1 MRMKRRFQCGFASCW
16 ALYVLFSA
24 GGLSASPL
32 DREYPI
38 QGEDNGAN
46 TLRKSKTP
54 TALLQE
60 NALESVDLAPRK
72 WDFDQNLN
80 VSAEGLFTSD
90 FQVTQYTI
98 QYGHDYKATQWD
110 FGLTYDKYRIDVRS
124 PDALF
129 QWEIEQRL
137 GKEITEI
144 SSDAERKMAQ
154 LNLTHS
160 LNNRIVWQGQTSY
173 YEGFQNFRMLWL
185 RDYYREVYSIGG
197 YPDVSPRGYQLGTQ
211 LRWEYLPA
219 SGYLEANFSYYKD
232 WIAPS
237 ADEGPDG
244 LELGRGVIDSFAY
257 RLASENVLS
266 PRLRS
271 LLEVQMTDTMA
282 REKRWGVQ
290 GSLNAAISESLV
302 LRAQGGWVTE
312 NPPTESERSE
322 FKACFVGATLEH
334 NWTDAWLVS
343 VFGRYYRDKG
353 EFQNSLP
360 ASNASPK
367 LKSYQV
373 GLGTRWVGEKA
384 SVKITAGPYFTRYEA
399 VDDDT
404 RFFEDLYKS
413 RDWAAVQFA
422 FSMQF

>member
-1 MRMKRRFQCGFASCW
+1 MKRRFQRGLAG
-16 ALYVLFSA
+16 LIVLFSA
-24 GGLSASPL
+24 GGLSASL
-32 DREYPI
+32 LAREVPI
-38 QGEDNGAN
+38 RGESNGAN
-46 TLRKSKTP
+46 APRESKMP
-54 TALLQE
+54 TALPE
-60 NALESVDLAPRK
+60 ESALEAASLTRE
-72 WDFDQNLN
+72 WDFEQNLN
-80 VSAEGLFTSD
+80 ISAEGLFTSD
-90 FQVTQYTI
+90 FQVTQYTL
-98 QYGHDYKATQWD
+98 QYGHDYEATQWD
-110 FGLTYDKYRIDVRS
+110 LGLTYDTYDIDIRS
-124 PDALF
+124 PDPFFEEASA
-129 QWEIEQRL
+129 
-137 GKEITEI
+137 KE
-144 SSDAERKMAQ
+144 DRKMAQ

-160 LNNRIVWQGQTSY
+160 LNNRVVWQGQTGY
-173 YEGFQNFRMLWL
+173 YDGFQNFRMLWL
-185 RDYYREVYSIGG
+185 RDYYREVYSIDG
-197 YPDVSPRGYQLGTQ
+197 YPDISPRGYQLGTQ

-237 ADEGPDG
+237 AELGANG

-271 LLEVQMTDTMA
+271 LLEIQMTDTMA

-290 GSLNAAISESLV
+290 GSLNAALCESLV

-312 NPPTESERSE
+312 NPVSELEMSE
-322 FKACFVGATLEH
+322 EFEAFFVGATLEY

-343 VFGRYYRDKG
+343 VFGRYYCDTG

-360 ASNASPK
+360 ASNAPPG

-399 VDDDT
+399 ADSDAP
-404 RFFEDLYKS
+404 FFEDLYKS

>member
-1 MRMKRRFQCGFASCW
+1 MRMKQGFQCGLAGLA
-16 ALYVLFSA
+16 ALFWA
-24 GGLSASPL
+24 GGWAASPP
-32 DREYPI
+32 DRELSI
-38 QGEDNGAN
+38 RSEGNGAN
-46 TLRKSKTP
+46 
-54 TALLQE
+54 ALQE
-60 NALESVDLAPRK
+60 NQTPPASPEESALEEVDLARE

-80 VSAEGLFTSD
+80 LSAEGLFTSD
-90 FQVTQYTI
+90 FQVTQYTL
-98 QYGHDYKATQWD
+98 QYGHDYEATQWD

-124 PDALF
+124 PDVF
-129 QWEIEQRL
+129 FKQ
-137 GKEITEI
+137 EI

-160 LNNRIVWQGQTSY
+160 LNNRVVWQGQTSY
-173 YEGFQNFRMLWL
+173 YDGFQNFRMLWL
-185 RDYYREVYSIGG
+185 RDYYQEVYSIAG
-197 YPDVSPRGYQLGTQ
+197 YPDISPRGYQLGTQ

-237 ADEGPDG
+237 AEDGPDG

-271 LLEVQMTDTMA
+271 LLEIQMTDTMA

-290 GSLNAAISESLV
+290 GSLNAALGESLV

-312 NPPTESERSE
+312 NPASEVERSKK
-322 FKACFVGATLEH
+322 FKAGFAAATLEY
-334 NWTDAWLVS
+334 NWTDTWLVS
-343 VFGRYYRDKG
+343 VFGRYYCDEG

-384 SVKITAGPYFTRYEA
+384 SVKITAGPYFTRYKA
-399 VDDDT
+399 VDNDT

>member
-1 MRMKRRFQCGFASCW
+1 MKRRFQCDLVGRW
-16 ALYVLFSA
+16 AVRLAVLFSA

-38 QGEDNGAN
+38 RGEGNGAN
-46 TLRKSKTP
+46 PTPCESKTP

-60 NALESVDLAPRK
+60 NTLESVDLAPRK

-90 FQVTQYTI
+90 FQVTQYTL
-98 QYGHDYKATQWD
+98 QYGHDYEATQWD
-110 FGLTYDKYRIDVRS
+110 LGLTYDTYHIDIRS
-124 PDALF
+124 PDPF
-129 QWEIEQRL
+129 F
-137 GKEITEI
+137 KEVSAKE
-144 SSDAERKMAQ
+144 DRKMAQ

-160 LNNRIVWQGQTSY
+160 LNDRVVWQGQTSY
-173 YEGFQNFRMLWL
+173 YDGFQNFRMLWL
-185 RDYYREVYSIGG
+185 HDYYREVYSIDG
-197 YPDVSPRGYQLGTQ
+197 YPDISPHGYQLGTQ

-237 ADEGPDG
+237 AELGPDG
-244 LELGRGVIDSFAY
+244 LELGRKVLDSFAY

-271 LLEVQMTDTMA
+271 LLEIQMTDTMA

-312 NPPTESERSE
+312 NPASEAERSKE
-322 FKACFVGATLEH
+322 FEAFFVGATLEH

-343 VFGRYYRDKG
+343 VFGRYYHDEG

-360 ASNASPK
+360 ASNASPE
-367 LKSYQV
+367 LDSYQV
-373 GLGTRWVGEKA
+373 GLGTRWVGERA

-399 VDDDT
+399 VDDDAP
-404 RFFEDLYKS
+404 FFEDLYKS

>member
-1 MRMKRRFQCGFASCW
+1 MRMKRRFQRDLAGCW
-16 ALYVLFSA
+16 AVGLAVLFSA
-24 GGLSASPL
+24 DGLAASPL
-32 DREYPI
+32 DLEQSIR
-38 QGEDNGAN
+38 GEGNGAN
-46 TLRKSKTP
+46 ALRESQTP

-60 NALESVDLAPRK
+60 NVLETVDLAPRK

-98 QYGHDYKATQWD
+98 QYGHDYEATQWD
-110 FGLTYDKYRIDVRS
+110 LGLTYDTYDIDIHS
-124 PDALF
+124 PDPF
-129 QWEIEQRL
+129 F
-137 GKEITEI
+137 KEASAKE
-144 SSDAERKMAQ
+144 ERKMAQ

-160 LNNRIVWQGQTSY
+160 LNDRVVWQGQTSY
-173 YEGFQNFRMLWL
+173 YDGFQNFRMLWL
-185 RDYYREVYSIGG
+185 HDYYREVYSIDG
-197 YPDVSPRGYQLGTQ
+197 YPNISPRGYQLGTQ

-237 ADEGPDG
+237 AELGVDG
-244 LELGRGVIDSFAY
+244 LELGRKVIDSFAY

-271 LLEVQMTDTMA
+271 LLEIQMTDTMA
-282 REKRWGVQ
+282 REKRWGIQ
-290 GSLNAAISESLV
+290 GSLNAALWESLV

-312 NPPTESERSE
+312 NPASELEMSE
-322 FKACFVGATLEH
+322 EFEAFFAGATLEY

-343 VFGRYYRDKG
+343 VFGRYYCDTG

-360 ASNASPK
+360 ASNAPPE
-367 LKSYQV
+367 LDSYQAGV
-373 GLGTRWVGEKA
+373 GVRWVGEKT

-399 VDDDT
+399 VDDEAP
-404 RFFEDLYKS
+404 FFEDLYKS
-413 RDWAAVQFA
+413 RDWAAVQLA
-422 FSMQF
+422 LSMQF

>member
-1 MRMKRRFQCGFASCW
+1 MRMKRGFQRDLAS
-16 ALYVLFSA
+16 LVVLFLT
-24 GGLSASPL
+24 GGLEASPL
-32 DREYPI
+32 DREHSI
-38 QGEDNGAN
+38 RGEDNGAN
-46 TLRKSKTP
+46 ALQESRTP
-54 TALLQE
+54 TTASSE
-60 NALESVDLAPRK
+60 ESALEELDLARE
-72 WDFDQNLN
+72 WDFEQNLN
-80 VSAEGLFTSD
+80 ISAEGLFTSD
-90 FQVTQYTI
+90 FQVTQYTL
-98 QYGHDYKATQWD
+98 QYGHDYEASQWD
-110 FGLTYDKYRIDVRS
+110 LGLTYDTYDIDIRS
-124 PDALF
+124 PDPF
-129 QWEIEQRL
+129 F
-137 GKEITEI
+137 KEVSAKE
-144 SSDAERKMAQ
+144 DRKMAQ

-160 LNNRIVWQGQTSY
+160 LNNRVVWQGQTSY
-173 YEGFQNFRMLWL
+173 YDGFQNFRMLWL
-185 RDYYREVYSIGG
+185 RDYYQEVYSIAG
-197 YPDVSPRGYQLGTQ
+197 YPDVSPRGYQLRTQ

-237 ADEGPDG
+237 ADDGPDG

-271 LLEVQMTDTMA
+271 LLEIQMTDTMA

-290 GSLNAAISESLV
+290 GSLNAALGESLV

-322 FKACFVGATLEH
+322 FDARFVGVTLEY

-373 GLGTRWVGEKA
+373 GLGVRWVGEKA
-384 SVKITAGPYFTRYEA
+384 SVKITAAPYFARYEA
-399 VDDDT
+399 VDDDAP
-404 RFFEDLYKS
+404 FFEDLYKS

>member
-1 MRMKRRFQCGFASCW
+1 MRMERRFQRGLGPSGGMAA
-16 ALYVLFSA
+16 ALLTA

-38 QGEDNGAN
+38 RGEVAN
-46 TLRKSKTP
+46 AFQKSQTP
-54 TALLQE
+54 PASPEESALKE
-60 NALESVDLAPRK
+60 VDLARE

-80 VSAEGLFTSD
+80 LSAEGLFTSD
-90 FQVTQYTI
+90 FQVTQYTL
-98 QYGHDYKATQWD
+98 QYGHDYEATQWD
-110 FGLTYDKYRIDVRS
+110 FGLTYDTYDIDIRS
-124 PDALF
+124 PEDPFFEEASA
-129 QWEIEQRL
+129 
-137 GKEITEI
+137 KE
-144 SSDAERKMAQ
+144 DRKMVQ
-154 LNLTHS
+154 LNLTQP
-160 LNNRIVWQGQTSY
+160 LNNRLTWQGQTGY
-173 YEGFQNFRMLWL
+173 YDGFQNFRMLWL
-185 RDYYREVYSIGG
+185 RDYYRQVYSIDG

-237 ADEGPDG
+237 AELVGPDS

-257 RLASENVLS
+257 RVASENVLS

-271 LLEVQMTDTMA
+271 LLEIQMTDTMA

-290 GSLNAAISESLV
+290 GSLNAALGESLV

-312 NPPTESERSE
+312 NPASEVEGSKE
-322 FKACFVGATLEH
+322 FKACFVGATLEY
-334 NWTDAWLVS
+334 NWTDAWLVN
-343 VFGRYYRDKG
+343 VFGRYYCDTG
-353 EFQNSLP
+353 EFQNSLA
-360 ASNASPK
+360 ASNAPPG

-399 VDDDT
+399 VDNDAD
-404 RFFEDLYKS
+404 FFKDLYKS

>member
-1 MRMKRRFQCGFASCW
+1 MHRLPIIGEILMRMERRFQRGLAGL
-16 ALYVLFSA
+16 AVLFLA
-24 GGLSASPL
+24 GGLAASPL
-32 DREYPI
+32 NLKQSIR
-38 QGEDNGAN
+38 GEGNSAN
-46 TLRKSKTP
+46 ALQEGQLP
-54 TALLQE
+54 TALLEE
-60 NALESVDLAPRK
+60 NALEELDLARE

-80 VSAEGLFTSD
+80 ISAEGLFTSD
-90 FQVTQYTI
+90 FQVTQYTL
-98 QYGHDYKATQWD
+98 QYGHDYEATQWD

-124 PDALF
+124 PDVF
-129 QWEIEQRL
+129 FKQ
-137 GKEITEI
+137 EI

-160 LNNRIVWQGQTSY
+160 LNNRVVWQGQTGY
-173 YEGFQNFRMLWL
+173 YDGFQNFRMLWL
-185 RDYYREVYSIGG
+185 RDYYRQVYSIGG

-237 ADEGPDG
+237 AEDGPDG

-271 LLEVQMTDTMA
+271 LLEIQMTDTMA

-290 GSLNAAISESLV
+290 GSLNAALGESLV
-302 LRAQGGWVTE
+302 LRVQGGWVTE
-312 NPPTESERSE
+312 NPVSELEMSE
-322 FKACFVGATLEH
+322 EFEAFFAGATLEY

-343 VFGRYYRDKG
+343 VFGRYYRDEG

-360 ASNASPK
+360 ASNAPPG

-399 VDDDT
+399 ADSDAP
-404 RFFEDLYKS
+404 FFEDLYKS

>member
-1 MRMKRRFQCGFASCW
+1 MKRGFQRGLAGL
-16 ALYVLFSA
+16 AVLFSA
-24 GGLSASPL
+24 GGLSASLL
-32 DREYPI
+32 DREPSI
-38 QGEDNGAN
+38 QGEGNGAN
-46 TLRKSKTP
+46 ARRESKTP
-54 TALLQE
+54 SASPE
-60 NALESVDLAPRK
+60 EEALEAASLARE

-80 VSAEGLFTSD
+80 VSAEGLFASD
-90 FQVTQYTI
+90 FQVTQYTL
-98 QYGHDYKATQWD
+98 QYGHDYEANQWD
-110 FGLTYDKYRIDVRS
+110 FGLTYDTYDIDIRS
-124 PDALF
+124 PDPF
-129 QWEIEQRL
+129 F
-137 GKEITEI
+137 KEVSAKE
-144 SSDAERKMAQ
+144 DRKMAQ

-160 LNNRIVWQGQTSY
+160 LNDRVVWQGQAAY
-173 YEGFQNFRMLWL
+173 YNGFQNFRMLWL
-185 RDYYREVYSIGG
+185 HDYYQQVYSIDG

-237 ADEGPDG
+237 AELGTDG
-244 LELGRGVIDSFAY
+244 LELGPAVIDSFAY
-257 RLASENVLS
+257 RLASENVLNS
-266 PRLRS
+266 RLRS
-271 LLEVQMTDTMA
+271 LLEIQMTDTMA

-322 FKACFVGATLEH
+322 FEACFVGATLEY

-343 VFGRYYRDKG
+343 IFGRYYRDKG

-373 GLGTRWVGEKA
+373 GLGARWVGEKA
-384 SVKITAGPYFTRYEA
+384 SVKITAGPYFTRYEP
-399 VDDDT
+399 VDSDAP
-404 RFFEDLYKS
+404 FFKDLYKS

-422 FSMQF
+422 FSTQF

>member
-1 MRMKRRFQCGFASCW
+1 MHRLPIIGKILMRMERRFQRGLAARW
-16 ALYVLFSA
+16 AVWLAVLFLT
-24 GGLSASPL
+24 GGLSASPI
-32 DREYPI
+32 R
-38 QGEDNGAN
+38 GEGNGAN
-46 TLRKSKTP
+46 ALRQSKAAFP
-54 TALLQE
+54 ALPE
-60 NALESVDLAPRK
+60 EESLAEAGLTRE

-80 VSAEGLFTSD
+80 LSAEGLFTSD
-90 FQVTQYTI
+90 FQVTQYTL
-98 QYGHDYKATQWD
+98 QYGHDYEASQWD
-110 FGLTYDKYRIDVRS
+110 LGLTYDAYDIDIRS
-124 PDALF
+124 PDPFFEEVSA
-129 QWEIEQRL
+129 
-137 GKEITEI
+137 KE
-144 SSDAERKMAQ
+144 DRKMAQ

-160 LNNRIVWQGQTSY
+160 LSDRVVWQGQTGY
-173 YEGFQNFRMLWL
+173 YDGFQNFRMLWL
-185 RDYYREVYSIGG
+185 RDYYRQVYSIDG

-219 SGYLEANFSYYKD
+219 SGYLEASFSYYKD

-237 ADEGPDG
+237 ADRGPDG

-257 RLASENVLS
+257 RVASENVLS

-271 LLEVQMTDTMA
+271 LLEIQMTDTMA

-312 NPPTESERSE
+312 NPASEVERSKE
-322 FKACFVGATLEH
+322 FKARFVGATLEY

-343 VFGRYYRDKG
+343 VFGRYYRDEG
-353 EFQNSLP
+353 EFQNSLAP
-360 ASNASPK
+360 SNAPPK

-373 GLGTRWVGEKA
+373 GLGTRWVGEKT

-399 VDDDT
+399 VDSDGD
-404 RFFEDLYKS
+404 FFKDLYKS

>member
-1 MRMKRRFQCGFASCW
+1 MRMKQGFQRGLAG
-16 ALYVLFSA
+16 LTVLFLA
-24 GGLSASPL
+24 GGMEASPL
-32 DREYPI
+32 DREHSI
-38 QGEDNGAN
+38 RGEDNGAN
-46 TLRKSKTP
+46 
-54 TALLQE
+54 ALQE
-60 NALESVDLAPRK
+60 SRAPIPASSEESALEELDLARE
-72 WDFDQNLN
+72 WDFEQNLN
-80 VSAEGLFTSD
+80 ISAEGLFTSD

-98 QYGHDYKATQWD
+98 QYGHDYEASQWD
-110 FGLTYDKYRIDVRS
+110 LGLTYDTYDIDIRS
-124 PDALF
+124 PDPFFREVSA
-129 QWEIEQRL
+129 
-137 GKEITEI
+137 KE
-144 SSDAERKMAQ
+144 DRKMAQ

-160 LNNRIVWQGQTSY
+160 LHNRLTWQGQASY
-173 YEGFQNFRMLWL
+173 YDGFQNFRMLWL

-197 YPDVSPRGYQLGTQ
+197 YPDVSPHGYQLGTQ

-219 SGYLEANFSYYKD
+219 SGYLEANFSYYQD

-237 ADEGPDG
+237 ADDGPDG

-271 LLEVQMTDTMA
+271 LLEIQMTDTMA

-290 GSLNAAISESLV
+290 GSLNAALGESLV
-302 LRAQGGWVTE
+302 LRVQGGWVTE
-312 NPPTESERSE
+312 NPASEVERSKE
-322 FKACFVGATLEH
+322 FKARFVGATLEY

-343 VFGRYYRDKG
+343 VFGRYYRDEG

-373 GLGTRWVGEKA
+373 GMGTRWIGERA

-399 VDDDT
+399 VDNDT

>member
-1 MRMKRRFQCGFASCW
+1 MRMKRRFQRGLAGL
-16 ALYVLFSA
+16 AVLFLA
-24 GGLSASPL
+24 GGLSASL
-32 DREYPI
+32 LAREVPI
-38 QGEDNGAN
+38 RGESNGDNAP
-46 TLRKSKTP
+46 RESKMP
-54 TALLQE
+54 TALPEE
-60 NALESVDLAPRK
+60 NALEAASLARE

-90 FQVTQYTI
+90 FQVTQYTL
-98 QYGHDYKATQWD
+98 QYGHDYEATQWD

-124 PDALF
+124 PDVF
-129 QWEIEQRL
+129 FKQ
-137 GKEITEI
+137 EI

-160 LNNRIVWQGQTSY
+160 LNNRVVWQGQTSY
-173 YEGFQNFRMLWL
+173 YDGFQNFRMLWL
-185 RDYYREVYSIGG
+185 RDYYQEVYSIAG

-271 LLEVQMTDTMA
+271 LLEIQMTDTRA

-290 GSLNAAISESLV
+290 GSLNAALSESLV

-322 FKACFVGATLEH
+322 FKAGFVGATLEY
-334 NWTDAWLVS
+334 NWTDAWLMS
-343 VFGRYYRDKG
+343 VFGRCYRDEG

-373 GLGTRWVGEKA
+373 GLGTRWVGERA
-384 SVKITAGPYFTRYEA
+384 SVKITAGPYFTRYDEA
-399 VDDDT
+399 VDNDT

>member
-1 MRMKRRFQCGFASCW
+1 MRMKRRFQCDLVGCW

-38 QGEDNGAN
+38 RGEGNGAN
-46 TLRKSKTP
+46 ALRESKTS

-90 FQVTQYTI
+90 FQVTQYTL
-98 QYGHDYKATQWD
+98 QYGHNYEAAQWD
-110 FGLTYDKYRIDVRS
+110 LGLTYDTYDIDIRS
-124 PDALF
+124 PDPF
-129 QWEIEQRL
+129 F
-137 GKEITEI
+137 KEVSAKE
-144 SSDAERKMAQ
+144 DRKMAQ

-160 LNNRIVWQGQTSY
+160 LNDRVVWQGQTSY
-173 YEGFQNFRMLWL
+173 YDGFQNFRMLWL
-185 RDYYREVYSIGG
+185 HDYYREVYSIDG
-197 YPDVSPRGYQLGTQ
+197 YPDISPHGYQLGTQ

-237 ADEGPDG
+237 AELGPDG

-271 LLEVQMTDTMA
+271 LLEIQMTDTMA

-290 GSLNAAISESLV
+290 GSLNAALGESLV

-312 NPPTESERSE
+312 NPAPEAERLKE
-322 FKACFVGATLEH
+322 FEAFFVGATLEH

-343 VFGRYYRDKG
+343 VFGRYYHDEG
-353 EFQNSLP
+353 EFQNSLA
-360 ASNASPK
+360 ASNAPPG
-367 LKSYQV
+367 LDSYQV
-373 GLGTRWVGEKA
+373 GLGTRWVGERA
-384 SVKITAGPYFTRYEA
+384 SVKLTAGPYFTRYEP
-399 VDDDT
+399 VDNDT